1 MELADQAD
9 SLRHRG
15 QQERSI
21 EIYRDA
27 LAEEEAAIHW
37 SLEQGAGVKTLSVLH
52 RSAASL
58 AMDCRDW
65 ANARKLIW
73 QGLEIRPPES
83 VEKQLLS
90 LLTELPLSDDPTFEW
105 EVSKDENENALERG
119 VEING
124 SLRAA
129 SDLTFD
135 GYLQGDIIVLGE
147 LTIGKNADVHGRIE
161 AGSVKLLGRMRGE
174 IFVRGICTIFS
185 SGRLIG
191 ELRTARLVIEEG
203 ASFIG
208 RSQVVRMR
216 ARTVQGDDLGSI
228 RHSQREGIKSLVV
241 PG

>member
-1 MELADQAD
+1 M
-9 SLRHRG
+9 
-15 QQERSI
+15 
-21 EIYRDA
+21 
-27 LAEEEAAIHW
+27 
-37 SLEQGAGVKTLSVLH
+37 
-52 RSAASL
+52 
-58 AMDCRDW
+58 
-65 ANARKLIW
+65 
-73 QGLEIRPPES
+73 IR
-83 VEKQLLS
+83 LLNGK
-90 LLTELPLSDDPTFEW
+90 
-105 EVSKDENENALERG
+105 VSKDENENALERG

-135 GYLQGDIIVLGE
+135 GYLQGDIIVLSE

-161 AGSVKLLGRMRGE
+161 AGSVKLLGRMKGE

-208 RSQVVRMR
+208 RSQVMPMR

-228 RHSQREGIKSLVV
+228 RDSQ
-241 PG
+241 

>member
-1 MELADQAD
+1 
-9 SLRHRG
+9 
-15 QQERSI
+15 
-21 EIYRDA
+21 
-27 LAEEEAAIHW
+27 
-37 SLEQGAGVKTLSVLH
+37 VKTLSVLH

-58 AMDCRDW
+58 VDCRYW

-83 VEKQLLS
+83 VEKQLLG
-90 LLTELPLSDDPTFEW
+90 LLTELPLSDEPTFEW
-105 EVSKDENENALERG
+105 EVSKDENKNALERG
-119 VEING
+119 VEIYG

-129 SDLTFD
+129 SDLIFD
-135 GYLQGDIIVLGE
+135 GYLQGDITVGGE

-161 AGSVKLLGRMRGE
+161 AGSVKLLGRMQGE
-174 IFVRGICTIFS
+174 TFVRSICTIFS

-191 ELRTARLVIEEG
+191 ELRTARLVVEEG

-208 RSQVVRMR
+208 RSQVVPLR